1 MRLRDRSRSWEES
14 GSSWNTTTDVLER
27 RSSTSK
33 IMLEDALTVLA
44 DPNLLMHNKYLL

>member
-1 MRLRDRSRSWEES
+1 MRPRGRSRSWEES
-14 GSSWNTTTDVLER
+14 GNSLNTTIDVSER

-44 DPNLLMHNKYLL
+44 DPNLLMHNKSLL